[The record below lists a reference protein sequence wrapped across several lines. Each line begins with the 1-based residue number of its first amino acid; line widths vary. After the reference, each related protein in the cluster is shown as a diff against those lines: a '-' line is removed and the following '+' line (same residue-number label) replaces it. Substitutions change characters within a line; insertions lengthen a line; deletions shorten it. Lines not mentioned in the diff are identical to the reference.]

1 MATMFSVPDAETKA
15 ADLVAAAKRAGAD
28 AADAFYYRNAS
39 TEVQVRLGALEDVG
53 RSDGEEI
60 GLRLFVGKRSAS
72 VSSSDLSKDALS
84 ALVERAA
91 AMAREAPEDDYAG
104 LAPADRLLKGEAIAI
119 DGDDGADPSPA
130 SLRARALAAED
141 AARAVAG
148 VTNSEGAGASAGR
161 TLTALATSTGFARGF
176 LTSGYGCS
184 ASVIAGEGSGMQ
196 RDYAYHS
203 TRHLADLE
211 DAEEI
216 GARAGKRAVQ
226 RVNPGKL
233 SSGPMPVVFDPRVG
247 SSLIGHL
254 AGAITGAAIARKTS
268 FLLGK
273 RGERIFGH
281 GITIRDD
288 PHRLRGLRSRAFD
301 GEGLPTLP
309 MNIVADGVLQTWLL
323 DSASARQLGEA
334 PTGHASRGGSG
345 APGAGTSNLFL
356 EAGKL
361 SVADLI
367 GDIKLG
373 VFVTELIGQGV
384 NGITGD
390 YSRGASG
397 FVIRDGQ
404 LAEPVA
410 EITIAGNLTDM
421 FLHFTPAD
429 DLVFRRAMDVPTL
442 RIDGMTIAGA

>member
-1 MATMFSVPDAETKA
+1 MFSVTDAEAKVA
-15 ADLVAAAKRAGAD
+15 ELVAAAKRAGAA
-28 AADAFYYRNAS
+28 AADAVYYRNES

-72 VSSSDLSKDALS
+72 VSSSDLSGDALN

-91 AMAREAPEDDYAG
+91 AMAREAPEDEYAG
-104 LAPADRLLKGEAIAI
+104 LAPEDRLLRGEAVEI
-119 DGDDGADPSPA
+119 DGDDAADPSPA
-130 SLRARALAAED
+130 ALKERALAAEA
-141 AARAVAG
+141 AAREVAG

-161 TLTALATSTGFARGF
+161 SLMALATSTGFVRGF
-176 LTSGYGCS
+176 VTSGYGCS
-184 ASVIAGEGSGMQ
+184 ASVIAGEGSAMQ

-203 TRHLADLE
+203 ARHLADLE
-211 DAEEI
+211 GAEEI
-216 GARAGKRAVQ
+216 GRRAGDRAVK
-226 RVNPGKL
+226 RLNPGKL
-233 SSGPMPVVFDPRVG
+233 ASGAMPVVFDPRVG
-247 SSLIGHL
+247 STLIGHL
-254 AGAITGAAIARKTS
+254 ASAITGAAIARRTS

-273 RGERIFGH
+273 RGERIFAH

-288 PHRLRGLRSRAFD
+288 PHRRRGLRSRTFD

-356 EAGKL
+356 EAGPH
-361 SVADLI
+361 SVSALI
-367 GDIKLG
+367 ADIKLG

-384 NGITGD
+384 NLITGD

-397 FVIRDGQ
+397 FAIRDGQ

-410 EITIAGNLTDM
+410 EITIAGNLADM
-421 FLHFTPAD
+421 FLNLTPAD
-429 DLVFRRAMDVPTL
+429 DLRFRRATDAPTI
-442 RIDGMTIAGA
+442 RIDGRTVAGA

>member
-1 MATMFSVPDAETKA
+1 MFSITDAQTRV

-28 AADAFYYRNAS
+28 AADAVYYRNTS

-60 GLRLFVGKRSAS
+60 GLRLFVGKKSAS
-72 VSSSDLSKDALS
+72 VSSSDLSADARA

-91 AMAREAPEDDYAG
+91 AMAREAPDDEFAG
-104 LAPADRLLKGEAIAI
+104 LAPEARLLTGEEVWI
-119 DGDDGADPSPA
+119 DGDDGADPAPPA
-130 SLRARALAAED
+130 LRERALAAEE
-141 AARAVAG
+141 AARGVAG

-161 TLTALATSTGFARGF
+161 TLMALATSTGFARGF
-176 LTSGYGCS
+176 VTSGYGCS
-184 ASVIAGEGSGMQ
+184 ASVIAGEGTAMQ

-203 TRHLADLE
+203 TRHASDLE
-211 DAEEI
+211 GAEAI
-216 GARAGKRAVQ
+216 GRRAGERAV
-226 RVNPGKL
+226 RRLHPGKL
-233 SSGPMPVVFDPRVG
+233 ASGPMPVVFDPRVG
-247 SSLIGHL
+247 SSLAGHL

-273 RGERIFGH
+273 RGERIFAR

-309 MNIVADGVLQTWLL
+309 IDIVADGVLQTWLL

-334 PTGHASRGGSG
+334 PTGHATRGSSG
-345 APGAGTSNLFL
+345 APGAGTSNLYL
-356 EAGKL
+356 AAGAL
-361 SVADLI
+361 SVEDLI

-397 FVIRDGQ
+397 FAIRDGQ
-404 LAEPVA
+404 LAEAVA
-410 EITIAGNLTDM
+410 GITIAGNLADM
-421 FLHFTPAD
+421 FLALTPAD

>member
-1 MATMFSVPDAETKA
+1 MFSVTDAESKV
-15 ADLVAAAKRAGAD
+15 ADLVSAAKRAGAD
-28 AADAFYYRNAS
+28 AADAVYYRSES
-39 TEVQVRLGALEDVG
+39 TEVQVRLGSLEDVG

-72 VSSSDLSKDALS
+72 VSSSDLSRDALA

-91 AMAREAPEDDYAG
+91 AMAREAPEDEYAG
-104 LAPADRLLKGEAIAI
+104 LAPEDRLLRGAAVDIEA
-119 DGDDGADPSPA
+119 DDGVDPSPS
-130 SLRARALAAED
+130 SLKERALAAEE

-161 TLTALATSTGFARGF
+161 TLMALATSTGFARGF
-176 LTSGYGCS
+176 VSSGYGCS
-184 ASVIAGEGSGMQ
+184 ASVIAGEGSAMQ

-203 TRHLADLE
+203 ARHLLDLE
-211 DAEEI
+211 SPDAI
-216 GARAGKRAVQ
+216 GARAGKRAVD
-226 RVNPGKL
+226 RLNPGKL
-233 SSGPMPVVFDPRVG
+233 ASGSMPVVFDPRVG
-247 SSLIGHL
+247 SSLLGHL
-254 AGAITGAAIARKTS
+254 ASAITGAAIARKTS

-273 RGERIFGH
+273 RGEQIFAH

-301 GEGLPTLP
+301 GEGLATMPT
-309 MNIVADGVLQTWLL
+309 NIVADGVLQTWLL

-334 PTGHASRGGSG
+334 PTGHATRGGSG
-345 APGAGTSNLFL
+345 APGSGTSNFFM
-356 EAGKL
+356 EAGTL
-361 SVADLI
+361 SVAELI
-367 GDIKLG
+367 EDIKLG

-397 FVIRDGQ
+397 FVIRDGH

-410 EITIAGNLTDM
+410 EITIAGNLSDM
-421 FLHFTPAD
+421 FLALSPAD
-429 DLVFRRAMDVPTL
+429 DLEFRRAMDVPTL
-442 RIDGMTIAGA
+442 RIDGMTVAGA